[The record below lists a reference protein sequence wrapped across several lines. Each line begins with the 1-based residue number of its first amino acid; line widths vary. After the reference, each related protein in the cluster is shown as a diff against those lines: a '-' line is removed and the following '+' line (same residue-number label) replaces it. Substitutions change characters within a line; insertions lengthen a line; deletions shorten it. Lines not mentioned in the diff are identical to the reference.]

1 MNNLKNA
8 IRLKAELDALRPI
21 TAEDERRILQKL
33 RLDWNYHSNHLE
45 GNSLTYGETKA
56 LILHGITAQGK
67 PLKDH
72 TEVEGHNEAVQWI
85 YELAQDDRPLSET
98 FIRDLHTIL
107 LVKPYKVLAE
117 PKDGIPTWK
126 TIQIGQYKN
135 SNNYVLTATGERQDF
150 LPFQET
156 PRAMQE
162 LVDWYAL
169 EKVKPEINPILL
181 ATQFHHKFIN
191 IHPFD
196 DGNGRVVRLLMNYI
210 LLQFGY
216 PPIIIK
222 TEEKT
227 AYFSALQAATA
238 GNIEPFFEF
247 IINNLILSLELMIK
261 GARGESVED
270 PDDLDKELALLEQK
284 LNSQAKKVNTIKSID
299 SINKI
304 INAVVLPLAEK
315 IELNNKK
322 FDKFYASSKCCIF
335 KLPSFTGKTPFTNIS
350 LTDIFEMTFNDGINI
365 SVFSANIPLE
375 KALSDNIYRYCV
387 KTSFENFKYDPLN
400 KISFDEYVIFI
411 FDDDGYSIYLEISS
425 LKSKN
430 VDLIK
435 KTYDDLLTQKDIE
448 NIVLCINKRHLENMK
463 TYSDP
468 YDIPS

>member
-21 TAEDERRILQKL
+21 APEDERRILQKL

-222 TEEKT
+222 TEDKT
-227 AYFSALQAATA
+227 AYFSALQAATV

-247 IINNLILSLELMIK
+247 IINNLIRSLELMIK
-261 GARGESVED
+261 GAKGESVED

-284 LNSQAKKVNTIKSID
+284 LNSQNTKFDTVKNDD
-299 SINKI
+299 SIKRIVAEVILKI
-304 INAVVLPLAEK
+304 VKQLEI
-315 IELNNKK
+315 INKK
-322 FDKFYASSKCCIF
+322 FERFYIDKVETIEYYHHYYDNVYGDYDDENRCGFSDFYNLGEANFNSNLGLILIKSDFSKFRYINLEHNYF
-335 KLPSFTGKTPFTNIS
+335 IGKINCQFDEVKYSITFENETIEKKYDTI
-350 LTDIFEMTFNDGINI
+350 LTDDEINHIILIFAA
-365 SVFSANIPLE
+365 SHK
-375 KALSDNIYRYCV
+375 KAL
-387 KTSFENFKYDPLN
+387 
-400 KISFDEYVIFI
+400 
-411 FDDDGYSIYLEISS
+411 
-425 LKSKN
+425 KS
-430 VDLIK
+430 
-435 KTYDDLLTQKDIE
+435 YTQD
-448 NIVLCINKRHLENMK
+448 
-463 TYSDP
+463 
-468 YDIPS
+468 DIPF

>member
-1 MNNLKNA
+1 MNNLKIA

-21 TAEDERRILQKL
+21 APEHERRVMQKL

-72 TEVEGHNEAVQWI
+72 TEVEGHNEAIQWI
-85 YELAQDDRPLSET
+85 YEIAQDDRPLTET
-98 FIRDLHTIL
+98 FIRELHTTL
-107 LVKPYKVLAE
+107 LVKPYKVPAE
-117 PKDGIPTWK
+117 PKNGIPTWK
-126 TIQIGQYKN
+126 LIQVGRYKN
-135 SNNYVLTATGERQDF
+135 SDNYVLTATGERQDF

-210 LLQFGY
+210 LLQFAY

-222 TEEKT
+222 TEDKT
-227 AYFSALQAATA
+227 AYFSALQAASA

-247 IINNLILSLELMIK
+247 IINNLILSLELIIK

-284 LNSQAKKVNTIKSID
+284 FSSQNTKFDTVKNVKSIQ
-299 SINKI
+299 IIVTEVIIKI
-304 INAVVLPLAEK
+304 LKQLEVI
-315 IELNNKK
+315 NKK
-322 FDKFYASSKCCIF
+322 FERFYIDKLETIECFYDYGNYGDENVLSFFEFYHLNEINFDSNLVSISIKSNFSKF
-335 KLPSFTGKTPFTNIS
+335 KYIGLEHNYFIGEINCRFDEVKYSIEIKNQIIDKRYDEV
-350 LTDIFEMTFNDGINI
+350 LTDDEVYTIVLN
-365 SVFSANIPLE
+365 FSALHKETLKNYTHREIL
-375 KALSDNIYRYCV
+375 KNHTRG
-387 KTSFENFKYDPLN
+387 KKYEVGD
-400 KISFDEYVIFI
+400 
-411 FDDDGYSIYLEISS
+411 
-425 LKSKN
+425 
-430 VDLIK
+430 
-435 KTYDDLLTQKDIE
+435 
-448 NIVLCINKRHLENMK
+448 
-463 TYSDP
+463 
-468 YDIPS
+468 DIPF